1 MNEFRRRGPLNIIL
15 SNSSDLPIYQQIVDQ
30 LRDAIL
36 RGELTEGALL
46 PSIRAL
52 AKDLRISVIT
62 TGRAYD
68 ELEREG
74 NIASVAGKGS
84 FVAPRSQELLHE
96 SRLSMVVERLREA
109 VRCANALG
117 ISRGEVGQL
126 MELIYKEDG
135 K

>member
-1 MNEFRRRGPLNIIL
+1 VVALNIIL

-30 LRDAIL
+30 MRGAIL
-36 RGELTEGALL
+36 RGEVTEGTLL

-74 NIASVAGKGS
+74 YIASVAGKGS

-96 SRLSMVVERLREA
+96 SRLSMVEEKLSEA
-109 VRCANALG
+109 VRCASALG
-117 ISRGEVGQL
+117 IPRAEVERL
-126 MELIYKEDG
+126 LELIYEEDG

>member
-1 MNEFRRRGPLNIIL
+1 MGALNIIL

-30 LRDAIL
+30 MRGAIL

-74 NIASVAGKGS
+74 YIASVAGKGS

-96 SRLSMVVERLREA
+96 SRLGMVEEKLSEA
-109 VRCANALG
+109 VRCARTLG
-117 ISRGEVGQL
+117 VSRAEVNRL
-126 MELIYKEDG
+126 LELIYEEDG